1 MDKKHLVLHGV
12 AIKKHGTSEQVA
24 ALINLQC
31 AEVANLLKQASEKGH
46 VTEANGK
53 YMLSPTAQ
61 MALKGEYSRFY
72 DELRETES
80 FMQAYSAFERINLEL
95 KDLVTRWQTMEVG
108 GEQIA
113 NDHSNAEYDEGIIDS
128 LGELHERIVP
138 ILNTLAA
145 NLPRLSVYKENLLT
159 ALEKAEDGERRWVSD
174 AKINSYHTVWF
185 ELHEDLLR
193 ITGQT
198 RQE

>member
-1 MDKKHLVLHGV
+1 MDKKYLVLHGV
-12 AIKKHGTSEQVA
+12 AIKKHGTPEQVA
-24 ALINLQC
+24 ALVNLQC
-31 AEVANLLKQASEKGH
+31 EDVADLLKQASENGR

-61 MALKGEYSRFY
+61 MALKGEYSKVY
-72 DELRETES
+72 GELRETEN
-80 FMQAYSAFERINLEL
+80 FMQAYSAFERINLEVKAL
-95 KDLVTRWQTMEVG
+95 ITRWQTMEVG

-113 NDHSNAEYDEGIIDS
+113 NDHSNTEYDEEIIDS

-138 ILNTLAA
+138 ILDTLAA
-145 NLPRLSVYKENLLT
+145 NLPRLSVYRENLLT
-159 ALEKAEDGERRWVSD
+159 ALEKAEDGERQWVSD
-174 AKINSYHTVWF
+174 AKIDSYHTVWF